1 MTEMRKVRSI
11 TLGGAVLLALA
22 PAALHAQRE
31 APREPSRGWV
41 GVAYTTSGETDRG
54 GMLVF
59 SDYPVI
65 ESIEPSSPAQRAGL
79 AAGDTILAMNSQDL
93 RRSPVPM
100 ASMIQPGQRIVFR
113 FKRNDSVR
121 EVTVT
126 VAPRPSGTSG
136 TFSLTLIEQG
146 AIAAGERAE
155 GVSPASARQPL
166 PLPRGERIRVERAR
180 IPGPPAVTIAPLV
193 FGFGPR
199 TLGVAGAELTGL
211 NSDLGSAIGITSR
224 GIFVVNVALG
234 TPAKESGL
242 RSGDV
247 IIRADTSVVGDPG
260 ELIRVMRA
268 ATENAIR
275 LRIVRSKKPQ
285 TITLRW

>member
-65 ESIEPSSPAQRAGL
+65 ESIEPNSPAERAGL
-79 AAGDTILAMNSQDL
+79 ETGDTILAMNAQDL
-93 RRSPVPM
+93 KRSPLPM
-100 ASMIQPGQRIVFR
+100 AAMIQPGRRIVFR
-113 FKRNDSVR
+113 FKRNDAVR
-121 EVTVT
+121 EVTLI
-126 VAPRPSGTSG
+126 VAPRPRGTSQ
-136 TFSLTLIEQG
+136 TLIVTMLDPSEAPG
-146 AIAAGERAE
+146 APGAPPGAPGSPRMPVTARVPVPPMAAL
-155 GVSPASARQPL
+155 PPL
-166 PLPRGERIRVERAR
+166 A
-180 IPGPPAVTIAPLV
+180 

-199 TLGVAGAELTGL
+199 SLAIAGAELTGL
-211 NSDLGSAIGITSR
+211 NAGLRSLVGLNTP

-234 TPAKESGL
+234 TPANESGL
-242 RSGDV
+242 LPGDV
-247 IIRADTSVVGDPG
+247 IVKADASPVGDPG
-260 ELIRVMRA
+260 DLIRVLRGS
-268 ATENAIR
+268 NGSSIR
-275 LRIVRSKKPQ
+275 LQIVRKKRPQ
-285 TITLRW
+285 IITLRW

>member
-1 MTEMRKVRSI
+1 MTAMHKTWSI
-11 TLGGAVLLALA
+11 ALGGALLVALA
-22 PAALHAQRE
+22 PVPALAQRE
-31 APREPSRGWV
+31 GLKGWV

-54 GMLVF
+54 GRLVF
-59 SDYPVI
+59 DDYPVI
-65 ESIEPSSPAQRAGL
+65 ESIEPGSPAERAGL

-93 RRSPVPM
+93 RRSPLPM
-100 ASMIQPGQRIVFR
+100 AAMIQPGQRIVFR
-113 FKRNDSVR
+113 FRRNDSVR

-126 VAPRPSGTSG
+126 VAPRPTGTSERL
-136 TFSLTLIEQG
+136 SLTLIEQG
-146 AIAAGERAE
+146 AAAAGERGNGLA
-155 GVSPASARQPL
+155 PAAVRTPL
-166 PLPRGERIRVERAR
+166 PPGRGDRGRVEIRSR

-211 NSDLGSAIGITSR
+211 NADLGSAVGISSR

-242 RSGDV
+242 RPGDV
-247 IIRADTSVVGDPG
+247 IIKADASPVSDPG

-268 ATENAIR
+268 ATDNSIR
-275 LRIVRSKKPQ
+275 LQIVRRKKPQ

>member
-1 MTEMRKVRSI
+1 MTRMRKARSI
-11 TLGGAVLLALA
+11 MLGGAALLLLAPTA
-22 PAALHAQRE
+22 THAQRE
-31 APREPSRGWV
+31 AQREPSRGWV
-41 GVAYTTSGETDRG
+41 GVAYTTSGQTDRG
-54 GMLVF
+54 GLLVF

-93 RRSPVPM
+93 RRSPLPM
-100 ASMIQPGQRIVFR
+100 TSMIQPGQKIVFR

-136 TFSLTLIEQG
+136 SLSLTLIEQS
-146 AIAAGERAE
+146 AAAAGERVE
-155 GVSPASARQPL
+155 GVSPTSA
-166 PLPRGERIRVERAR
+166 RGERGRVEVRAR

-211 NSDLGSAIGITSR
+211 NTDLGSAIGISSR

-247 IIRADTSVVGDPG
+247 IIKADASPVGDPG

-268 ATENAIR
+268 ATDNSIR

>member
-1 MTEMRKVRSI
+1 MTGMRKARSI
-11 TLGGAVLLALA
+11 MLGGAALFSLA
-22 PAALHAQRE
+22 PAAAHAQRE
-31 APREPSRGWV
+31 AQREPSRGWV
-41 GVAYTTSGETDRG
+41 GVAYTTSGQTGRG
-54 GMLVF
+54 GLLVF

-93 RRSPVPM
+93 RRSPLPM
-100 ASMIQPGQRIVFR
+100 ASMIQPGQKIVFR
-113 FKRNDSVR
+113 FKRNNSVR

-136 TFSLTLIEQG
+136 SLSLTLIEQS
-146 AIAAGERAE
+146 AAAVGERAE
-155 GVSPASARQPL
+155 GVSPASAR
-166 PLPRGERIRVERAR
+166 GERGRVEVRAR

-211 NSDLGSAIGITSR
+211 NTDLGSAIGISSR

-247 IIRADTSVVGDPG
+247 IIKADASPVGDPG

-268 ATENAIR
+268 ATDNSIR

>member
-1 MTEMRKVRSI
+1 MTGMRKARLI
-11 TLGGAVLLALA
+11 MLGGAALLSLA
-22 PAALHAQRE
+22 PAAAQAQRE
-31 APREPSRGWV
+31 SSRGWV
-41 GVAYTTSGETDRG
+41 GVAYTTSGQTDRG
-54 GMLVF
+54 GLLVF

-65 ESIEPSSPAQRAGL
+65 ESIEPSSPAERAGL

-93 RRSPVPM
+93 RRSPLPM
-100 ASMIQPGQRIVFR
+100 ASMIQPGQKIVFR

-126 VAPRPSGTSG
+126 VAPRPSGTSESL
-136 TFSLTLIEQG
+136 SLTLIEQS
-146 AIAAGERAE
+146 AAAAGERE
-155 GVSPASARQPL
+155 GVSPASARQL
-166 PLPRGERIRVERAR
+166 PPPRGERVRVEVRAR

-199 TLGVAGAELTGL
+199 TLGVAGAELTSL
-211 NSDLGSAIGITSR
+211 NADLGSAIGISSR

-247 IIRADTSVVGDPG
+247 IMKADASPVGDPG

-268 ATENAIR
+268 ATDNSIR
-275 LRIVRSKKPQ
+275 LQIVRKKKPQ